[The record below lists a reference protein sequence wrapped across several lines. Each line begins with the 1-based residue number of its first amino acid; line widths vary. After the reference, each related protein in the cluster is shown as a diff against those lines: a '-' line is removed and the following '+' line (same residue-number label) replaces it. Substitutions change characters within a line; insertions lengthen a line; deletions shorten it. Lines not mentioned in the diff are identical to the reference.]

1 MQRTVEKETRA
12 ALSKAPD
19 KNKQRDVDLSS
30 GNNRSLLLPP
40 PRLLLSLFLVGEN

>member
-1 MQRTVEKETRA
+1 MQRTVEKEARA

-30 GNNRSLLLPP
+30 GNNRPSPSFFPPFSLP
-40 PRLLLSLFLVGEN
+40 GEN